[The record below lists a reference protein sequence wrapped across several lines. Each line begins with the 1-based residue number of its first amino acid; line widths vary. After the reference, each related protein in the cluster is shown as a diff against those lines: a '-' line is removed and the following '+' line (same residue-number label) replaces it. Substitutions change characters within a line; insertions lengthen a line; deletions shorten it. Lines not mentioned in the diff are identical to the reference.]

1 MYRYRERGSRHDD
14 NGGDG
19 NNEEAGGDD
28 NGSDGEGDAADDDAD
43 GDGGE
48 DVDADGDDDGGDN
61 EARRRLMQPLLLVH
75 DQKTIQL
82 QEQDETPI
90 RFRRQCHRSSY

>member
-19 NNEEAGGDD
+19 NNEEADGDD

-48 DVDADGDDDGGDN
+48 DEDADGDDMA
-61 EARRRLMQPLLLVH
+61 EMMRIAMLIVA
-75 DQKTIQL
+75 I
-82 QEQDETPI
+82 
-90 RFRRQCHRSSY
+90 